1 MKKVIALLGALDT
14 KGVEYQFVKECI
26 QTNGHRALVIDFGI
40 LEPPYFTPDV
50 SREEVAR
57 AGGAD
62 ISLLA
67 KKQDRSDAVAAMSRG
82 AAVLLPKFHAEGQFD
97 GVLALGGTGG
107 TSIAC
112 AAMRNLP
119 LGVPK
124 VMVSTVAGGDVS
136 GYVGL
141 KDIVMIPSIVDVAG
155 LNRISREVFA
165 RAAAIVCA
173 MVETRAPEGQDKP
186 LIVASM
192 FGNTTPAV
200 NHAKS
205 ILDKK
210 GYETLVFHCT
220 GSGGQ
225 TMESLIQAGMI
236 TGVLDITTTEWADEL
251 VGGVLTAG
259 PTRLEAAARAGVP
272 AIVVPGC
279 LDMVNFWAPETIPA
293 KFKGRKFYQHNPNV
307 TLMRTDVEENER
319 LGCILAE
326 KVNLSTGPVTVLLPL
341 RGISMIDTA
350 GGAFWWPEADEALFS
365 ALKSRLRSDIPVV
378 EMDCVINDPTFAE
391 ACVQHLLQN
400 IARMQFDNNAM
411 LRPTPVPAP
420 IPA

>member
-14 KGVEYQFVKECI
+14 KGAEYQFVKECVER
-26 QTNGHRALVIDFGI
+26 NGHRALVIDVGI
-40 LEPPYFTPDV
+40 LEPPHFKPDV
-50 SREEVAR
+50 SREEVAK

-62 ISLLA
+62 ISFLT
-67 KKQDRSDAVAAMSRG
+67 KKQDRSEAVAAMSRG
-82 AAVLLPKFHAEGQFD
+82 AAALLPKLHAEGRFD

-107 TSIAC
+107 TSVAC

-136 GYVGL
+136 GYVGV

-173 MVETRAPEGQDKP
+173 MVETKVQEGQGKP
-186 LIVASM
+186 VIVASM

-205 ILDKK
+205 LLDEK
-210 GYETLVFHCT
+210 GYETLVFHST
-220 GSGGQ
+220 GSGGR
-225 TMESLIQAGMI
+225 TMESLIQAGMV

-272 AIVVPGC
+272 TIVVPGC
-279 LDMVNFWAPETIPA
+279 LDMVNFWAPETVPA

-307 TLMRTDVEENER
+307 TLMRTNVEESR
-319 LGCILAE
+319 QLGVILAE
-326 KVNLSTGPVTVLLPL
+326 KVNLSIGSVTVLLPL
-341 RGISMIDTA
+341 RGISMIDSP
-350 GGAFWWPEADEALFS
+350 GGAFWWPEADEALFL
-365 ALKSRLRSDIPVV
+365 AIKENLRSGIRVI
-378 EMDCVINDPTFAE
+378 EMDCAINDPIFAE
-391 ACVQHLLQN
+391 ACVEQLLEN
-400 IARMQFDNNAM
+400 IARKDSKDSSQS
-411 LRPTPVPAP
+411 RSPVPAS

>member
-1 MKKVIALLGALDT
+1 MNKVIALLGSLDT
-14 KGVEYQFVKECI
+14 KGAEYKFVKECI
-26 QTNGHRALVIDFGI
+26 ERQGHRTFVIDVGI
-40 LEPPYFTPDV
+40 IEPPHFAPDIP
-50 SREEVAR
+50 RDEVAR

-62 ISLLA
+62 ISGLA
-67 KKQDRSDAVAAMSRG
+67 NKKDRSEAVAAMSRG
-82 AAVLLPKFHAEGQFD
+82 AAALLPKLHAEGRFD
-97 GVLALGGTGG
+97 AVIALGGTGG
-107 TSIAC
+107 TSVAC

-136 GYVGL
+136 GYVGI

-173 MVETRAPEGQDKP
+173 MAETRVPEGQDKP
-186 LIVASM
+186 VIVASM

-200 NHAKS
+200 NHAKEL
-205 ILDKK
+205 LDKQ

-220 GSGGQ
+220 GSGGR
-225 TMESLIQAGMI
+225 TMESLVQAGMV

-259 PTRLEAAARAGVP
+259 PTRLEAAARGGVP

-279 LDMVNFWAPETIPA
+279 LDMVNFWAPETVPA
-293 KFKGRKFYQHNPNV
+293 KFKDRKFYQHNPNV
-307 TLMRTDVEENER
+307 TLMRTNVEENSR
-319 LGCILAE
+319 LGMILAE
-326 KVNLSTGPVTVLLPL
+326 KINLSTGPVTVLLPL
-341 RGISMIDTA
+341 RGLSMIDSA
-350 GGAFWWPEADEALFS
+350 GGAFWWPEADQTLFR
-365 ALKSRLRSDIPVV
+365 ALKENLRSDIPVV
-378 EMDCVINDPTFAE
+378 ELDCVINDPIFAE
-391 ACVQHLLQN
+391 TCVKHLLEN
-400 IARMQFDNNAM
+400 IALKQSKHNNQTRVA
-411 LRPTPVPAP
+411 TPRP